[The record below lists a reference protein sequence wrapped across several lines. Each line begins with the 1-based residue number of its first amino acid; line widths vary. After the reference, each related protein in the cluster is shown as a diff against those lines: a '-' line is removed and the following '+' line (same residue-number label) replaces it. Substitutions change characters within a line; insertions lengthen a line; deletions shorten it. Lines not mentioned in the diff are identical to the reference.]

1 MKRIKFI
8 DDVDLEIGFENDYEI
23 IFGDIFY
30 FCYQGINVFFYVC
43 KTTTTQVCL
52 YELAKKK
59 IKYEGKTVNI
69 LCPGLKPTK
78 SPNIITH
85 NNCCCKSQFWVNVAD
100 KNHII
105 IPIESDM
112 PIYHKVDFPCLGYF
126 EATKIPDEEKSNGVL
141 NYYWEIY

>member
-8 DDVDLEIGFENDYEI
+8 DDVDLEIGFENEYGI

-30 FCYQGINVFFYVC
+30 FYYQGINVFFYVC
-43 KTTTTQVCL
+43 KTNSTQVCL

-78 SPNIITH
+78 SPNIITE
-85 NNCCCKSQFWVNVAD
+85 NNCCCKSQFWVNVKD
-100 KNHII
+100 ENHII
-105 IPIESDM
+105 IPIENDM
-112 PIYHKVDFPCLGYF
+112 PIYHKVDYPYLGYF
-126 EATKIPDEEKSNGVL
+126 EATKIPNNEKQNGVL
-141 NYYWEIY
+141 NYYWDIY